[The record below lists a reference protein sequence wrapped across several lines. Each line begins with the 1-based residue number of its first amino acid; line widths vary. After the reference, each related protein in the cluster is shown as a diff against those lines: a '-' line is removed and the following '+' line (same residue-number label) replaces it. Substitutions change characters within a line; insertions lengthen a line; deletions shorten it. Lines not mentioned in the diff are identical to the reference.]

1 MDRLAW
7 WHRWPWGA
15 AVGLEVRMTMGVVAA
30 VAIAI
35 AWSGVGGC
43 DRGASQEDAPDI
55 GPPNIVVI
63 VLDAA
68 SAAYFGAYGAA
79 GDSTPHIDRLA
90 RESVLFEN
98 AYSQSAT
105 TIPSTASLLTGVRG
119 TTHLMS
125 GDTVLPREYPTAAE
139 LLGRYGYRGFG
150 VIGNPFAGAPALGF
164 ARGYEECVQVYALRK
179 LQAVRAAEKS
189 SHFRV
194 TLPEDINEQV
204 FRLLPRFGTRGSF
217 AYIHYLQPHKPY
229 DPPAEYLSGAAT
241 ESGHQS
247 PPAGASWNELHA
259 AFLRAN
265 QTGEASPSTVAELE
279 TRYRANLRYVD
290 AGVGAL
296 LDRLRREGWYDES
309 VIVLMADHGD
319 AFFKHGRFGHNL
331 TLYDDMLRIPF
342 VIKFPRRDGIA
353 PRRLDDPVETIDLLP
368 TLFDYLGLRIP
379 EHLEGDSLWPLIQG
393 RVRRLDG
400 PEVVVA
406 TMRRNLHAIR
416 LGDHKYLL
424 QVQGEEELYDLRA
437 DPDEQ
442 RNRIEE
448 EPAKARA
455 LRQKLESMVDLT
467 ARRTLNER
475 HDLRMDPEMERL
487 LEILGYAGEEAA
499 FDSQ

>member
-1 MDRLAW
+1 
-7 WHRWPWGA
+7 
-15 AVGLEVRMTMGVVAA
+15 MGVVGAL
-30 VAIAI
+30 VAAI

-43 DRGASQEDAPDI
+43 DRGAPQEDAADI

-79 GDSTPHIDRLA
+79 RDSTPHIDRLA
-90 RESVLFEN
+90 RQSVLFEN

-125 GDTVLPREYPTAAE
+125 GSSVLPREYPTAAE
-139 LLGRYGYRGFG
+139 LLGRYGYRAFG
-150 VIGNPFAGAPALGF
+150 VIGNPFAGAPGLGF
-164 ARGYEECVQVYALRK
+164 DRGYEQCVQVYALRK
-179 LQAVRAAEKS
+179 LQAVRVTEKS

-204 FRLLPRFGTRGSF
+204 FRLLPGFGARGSF

-229 DPPAEYLSGAAT
+229 DPPAEYLRDAAT
-241 ESGHQS
+241 EGERRS
-247 PPAGASWNELHA
+247 PPANASWDELHA

-265 QTGEASPSTVAELE
+265 RTGEASASTVAELE
-279 TRYRANLRYVD
+279 ARYRANLRYVD

-296 LDRLRREGWYDES
+296 LDRLQLEGWYDES

-319 AFFKHGRFGHNL
+319 AFFKHGRFGHNQ
-331 TLYDDMLRIPF
+331 TLYDDMIRIPF

-353 PRRLDDPVETIDLLP
+353 PRRLDNPVETIDLLP
-368 TLFDYLGLRIP
+368 TLFDYLGLPIP

-393 RVRRLDG
+393 RARQLDG
-400 PEVVVA
+400 AEVVVA
-406 TMRRNLHAIR
+406 TLRRNLHAIR
-416 LGDHKYLL
+416 LGDHKYLRH
-424 QVQGEEELYDLRA
+424 VQGEEELYDLRS

-442 RNRIEE
+442 RNRIDE
-448 EPAKARA
+448 EPAQARA
-455 LRQKLESMVDLT
+455 LRQKLDSMVDLT
-467 ARRTLNER
+467 TRRTLDER
-475 HDLRMDPEMERL
+475 NDLRMDPEMERL
-487 LEILGYAGEEAA
+487 LEILGYAGKEAV